1 MPILLPESTT
11 IRLCERFDLVQATFD
26 RNQTLIAALEDTI
39 DYFDTSDVQ
48 PSSYLRLCY
57 IKEAYRESLFSLGQ
71 HQRDLGLELKALQI
85 ALILSPRPGRS
96 QLNDSLET
104 CIEYL
109 RAYQDTRAE
118 ISYQEAQYIQDL
130 DVARDCLRAHASSGA
145 TLPASSVTSSPA
157 GDHLFRDPIDNP

>member
-26 RNQTLIAALEDTI
+26 RNQTFIAALEDTIDYFDTSDVQPSSYLRLCYITLEDTI

-71 HQRDLGLELKALQI
+71 RQRDLGLELKALQSRV
-85 ALILSPRPGRS
+85 LIL
-96 QLNDSLET
+96 
-104 CIEYL
+104 Y
-109 RAYQDTRAE
+109 
-118 ISYQEAQYIQDL
+118 
-130 DVARDCLRAHASSGA
+130 
-145 TLPASSVTSSPA
+145 
-157 GDHLFRDPIDNP
+157 